1 MEFPLDLYGSQSPDP
16 SRNAGGALHDIPHP
30 AARPSLFPKHS
41 SVTCCGEGGVHAENS
56 LCASFVFL
64 HKNIY
69 RYVLAYVC
77 LDSWSLE
84 ANA

>member
-30 AARPSLFPKHS
+30 AARPSLFPKHL
-41 SVTCCGEGGVHAENS
+41 SVTCCGEGGAHAENS
-56 LCASFVFL
+56 LCTSIVFL

-69 RYVLAYVC
+69 RYICFGLC
-77 LDSWSLE
+77 MSR
-84 ANA
+84 